1 MRIMYADPPYLG
13 CALRLYG
20 DATYD
25 DPAEHVALMETMEA
39 EADAWA
45 LSLHEPSLR
54 VLLPL
59 APGGV
64 RVAAWVKPFA
74 SFKPGVDPAYT
85 WEPVI
90 YRTARK
96 WSRKQPTTRDH
107 IAENITLKRGLTGAK
122 PERFCFWLFDLLGAS
137 PSDEF
142 HDMFPGTG
150 AVSEAWAKWSGTR
163 QDTAAQGSLRF
174 PVPSGAA

>member
-1 MRIMYADPPYLG
+1 MSRERPLKIAYADPPYLG
-13 CALRLYG
+13 CARKLYG
-20 DATYD
+20 DPFYD
-25 DPAEHVALMETMEA
+25 ELDKHVDLMERMDA
-39 EADAWA
+39 EYDAWA

-54 VLLPL
+54 FILPR
-59 APGGV
+59 APDDV

-96 WSRKQPTTRDH
+96 WNRSQPTTRDH
-107 IAENITLKRGLTGAK
+107 ISEPIQLKAGLTGAK

-137 PSDEF
+137 RDDDF
-142 HDMFPGTG
+142 HDLFPGSGQVTR
-150 AVSEAWAKWSGTR
+150 AWEKWANQSVL
-163 QDTAAQGSLRF
+163 AL
-174 PVPSGAA
+174 